1 MNLAN
6 RPLPWWLGPV
16 LLAIVA
22 AEVAVGVF
30 THGAVPTTLVV
41 LPVLVATVIALDSV
55 GSAGKRRLQS
65 LVQPA
70 RVFTVAVDR
79 TTAARLRGLGEG
91 SLSDE
96 RALLV
101 ADPAALEFWS
111 EESDPTRVL
120 VIAWERLVGATVESH
135 DVRKLHTISLEV
147 PGADPLILDVVR
159 PLHER
164 LRRRAATAAELA
176 AEVEARISSA
186 RTGARSTLSTD

>member
-22 AEVAVGVF
+22 ADLAVGVF
-30 THGAVPTTLVV
+30 AHRAVPTMLVV
-41 LPVLVATVIALDSV
+41 LPVLLATVIALDSV
-55 GSAGKRRLQS
+55 GNASKRRLQAM
-65 LVQPA
+65 VQPA
-70 RVFTVAVDR
+70 RVFTVAVDGA
-79 TTAARLRGLGEG
+79 TATRLGDLGEG
-91 SLSDE
+91 SLLHE

-101 ADPAALEFWS
+101 VKPAALEFWS
-111 EESDPTRVL
+111 EESDSTRVL

-176 AEVEARISSA
+176 AEL
-186 RTGARSTLSTD
+186 GAHMLSVKAG